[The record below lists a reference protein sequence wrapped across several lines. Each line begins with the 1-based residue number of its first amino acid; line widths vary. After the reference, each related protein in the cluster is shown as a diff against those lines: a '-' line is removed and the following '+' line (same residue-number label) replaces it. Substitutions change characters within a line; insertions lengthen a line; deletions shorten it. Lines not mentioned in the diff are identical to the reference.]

1 MPKQTFLNL
10 SSERQKEIIN
20 ISLKEFSSHNFE
32 TASMNKIITELGIA
46 KGSFY
51 RYFKNKNDLYL
62 FLLDYAVDKKIDYLE
77 RHIDTES
84 NNFFE
89 IYRSVVF
96 NYMKFDLTFPIMSKF
111 LRSAVE
117 NRDIEQTKILNSL
130 NGKTFIENVVIHGQE
145 QGQIKKTLSVDF
157 IILCIINLSESIIN
171 YIKLKLGIDYKDL
184 LNMLDGKAIHYK
196 NQLEDIFNQLISVL
210 ETGLKPVEIH

>member
-10 SSERQKEIIN
+10 SRERQKEIIN
-20 ISLKEFSSHNFE
+20 VSLKEFSSHNFE
-32 TASMNKIITELGIA
+32 TSSMNKIITELGIA

-51 RYFKNKNDLYL
+51 RYFKNKKDLYL

-84 NNFFE
+84 NNFFD

-96 NYMKFDLTFPIMSKF
+96 NYMKFDLTFPIMSRF
-111 LRSAVE
+111 LRGAVE

-130 NGKTFIENVVIHGQE
+130 NGKTFIENVVIRGQE

-157 IILCIINLSESIIN
+157 IMLYIINLSESIIN

-184 LNMLDGKAIHYK
+184 LKMLDGTEIHYK
-196 NQLEDIFNQLISVL
+196 NQLENIFNQLMSVL